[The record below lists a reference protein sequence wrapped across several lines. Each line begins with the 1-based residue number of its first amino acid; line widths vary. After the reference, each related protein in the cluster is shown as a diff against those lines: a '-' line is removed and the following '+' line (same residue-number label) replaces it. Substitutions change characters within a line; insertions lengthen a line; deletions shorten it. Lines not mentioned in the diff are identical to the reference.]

1 MKKLCAVFLLGA
13 FALPANIFAIDLK
26 QSKFTQVVN
35 NVEVISATDKSL
47 HHAAVN
53 DMFNMPDILRTGP
66 GSRAELVAADD
77 TITRVGANTIFS
89 FDPANRTID
98 LQQGSILFHSPHG
111 KGGGTIR
118 TGSATASVLG
128 TTIIVTCTPNGGFK
142 LLDLEGQAEIKFLN
156 GLSQTLEPG
165 QMTFILPS
173 GGTSPV
179 IIFRLDSETKGSSLV
194 SGFVNPLPSQ
204 GLINA
209 EVTQQLL
216 QVLNNNLEGTTYLVG
231 NNATPDTVQV
241 VNDINNSQPNP
252 FASDAQ
258 IIGSDKVPTDP
269 DTVNYPPL
277 DNNQTQLTSFAPPVG
292 VASFSDGLPFM
303 GVDGDPAAG
312 FVGNNVDID
321 TAQIDLT
328 QFTGK
333 SDFEIMA
340 QDDMR
345 IWQSLDFITT
355 APSGPAPTAD
365 ALPPLPGTVGL
376 LAGGEMMIAPGSTLE
391 ADTGIFGLAA
401 GSFGV
406 LDTTTGLPDTGY
418 PNELLDV
425 SIYNDVGDVDILS
438 ESDLSIVGMNS
449 DYTVYA
455 GGSVGIVSEKG
466 SLFLGNNYSD
476 SLLDDGHNVAILA
489 GGSVTLSALGGDF
502 AANDTEVYAEGG
514 GVDIIALNQAQIVN
528 GSYIYAGDG
537 DINLTAGG
545 DIYIDDS
552 TLEASATI
560 SEDGVVSPGGN
571 IYIAGAY
578 VGIYYSDIYSDYST
592 VNIISS
598 GDMYLEYNNIESGYD
613 SYGGNVTIS
622 AGGSLTDY
630 GDGDYYGIY
639 AYGGN
644 LDITAGGTAYFDY
657 DYLYADGSVNIES
670 GGTLT
675 ITDYADIEAYD
686 GNVSL
691 TSDNADVDIYDSSIY
706 SDNGDVNVSAFGHFD
721 FYNDNGFELDYWN
734 VQSGD
739 YAEFESGGGD
749 VDIYD
754 STINSIDS
762 DVDIYADYGSVD
774 VEDTTV
780 SAGGNV
786 DIEAGYDDD
795 GSEALS
801 LYYDDISAGNDVT
814 LDAPG
819 NITIS
824 GDYEYGI
831 SATGG
836 TVNIESYYGN
846 VNIDQTSISA
856 GDNVNIS
863 ADDAYLNIG
872 PDDNVSIY
880 AGANISLWGETGATV
895 EYTSAEAYDELD
907 LDTWNGQLYTYES
920 SLTADTGDVNLKG
933 YYSSVYLDY
942 ATQISAGGNVDIQAG
957 YYDDGGESVSL
968 YYADISAGNDV
979 TIQAPGDISIYSY
992 YNYGISA
999 GGTVDVESYYGSVD
1013 LDYAAIS
1020 AGGDVD
1026 VYADNNYADLENT
1039 SISAGGG
1046 VNIES
1051 YDTLYLGYD
1060 YYNYGEYGDGNNQI
1074 SAYDSVTLT
1083 SDYGDINVD
1092 DYSLATTTGDIGIY
1106 ANYGNVDAE
1115 YSQINAGGNVNIQA
1129 GYDDD
1134 SSETVTLNYDD
1145 ITAGNSITVQ
1155 APGTVNIY
1163 GEYANGISATGGT
1176 VDIESYYGNVNIDQT
1191 SISAGDNVNISAD
1204 DGYLTIGPGDNV
1216 SISAGWDI
1224 SLWGETGATVDYT
1237 SAEAYDELSL
1247 GSWDGEI
1254 YTYQTSLVADTGDV
1268 NITSYYGS
1276 VYLDYGTTINAGYD
1290 VNISA
1295 GNYDYSDYYGESATL
1310 YYDSI
1315 TAGDG
1320 VFVTAPGYIGAYGA
1334 GITTTGSDVDLTSY
1348 YSSVDLENTSI
1359 SAGGGVNIESYDT
1372 LYLGYDYYNY
1382 GEYGD
1387 GNNQISAYDSVTLTS
1402 DYGDINVDDYSLAT
1416 TTGDIGIYA
1425 NYGNVDAEYSQIN
1438 AGGNV
1443 NIQAGYDDD
1452 SSETV
1457 TLNYD
1462 DITAGNNITVQAP
1475 GTVNIYGEYA
1485 NGISATGGT
1494 VDIESYY
1501 GNVNIDSTTVN
1512 AGIDVDMTA
1521 DYGYLN
1527 VGPQDDVAINAG
1539 GDINLNGYY
1548 GVNVEYTTADA
1559 GGNVSVGSSYGNIYV
1574 NQATLFA
1581 ETGNVNLTANDGGVD
1596 VDGASS
1602 IQANDTV
1609 TVNAYGYVD
1618 IYDYSAIYAYN
1629 DDVNITS
1636 DYGSVDLDYGTTVSA
1651 GYDVNISAGNED
1663 AYGYDDLESV
1673 TLYYNTITA
1682 GDGVFVTAPGYIGAY
1697 GTGIT
1702 TTGSDVDLTSYYS
1715 SVDLENTSI
1724 SAGGNVNVESYDTLY
1739 LGYYY
1744 YNYGYYGDGNNQISA
1759 NDSVTLTSDDGDINV
1774 DDYSLGATTGDV
1786 GIYADYGNVDVEDSA
1801 ISAGNNVDIQA
1812 GYNDYYGYD
1821 DMESV
1826 TLNYDDISAGN
1837 NVTVQ
1842 APGDISIYSYYD
1854 YGISAGGTVDVES
1867 YYGTVD
1873 VEYAVINADGDV
1885 DIQTDGGYED
1895 LNVNYTTIGAGGAV
1909 NIISY
1914 GGYTTVNNDTI
1925 TATGDVSIT
1934 ADDYD
1939 WENGTLTMDN
1949 DTITS
1954 TGGNANFYTPGSAVI
1969 SGTDIDAEGG
1979 TATITTYYGDVT
1991 IENSSTVG
1999 ASQDVDVYAYYG
2011 NVDVES
2017 STINAGGN
2025 VDLEAGYYGYIN
2037 NADTLTLNSDTITA
2051 GDSVALNAY
2060 GDVYINDTTSITA
2073 TSGDVDV
2080 NSYYGTI
2087 DMEGS
2092 EIDPGG
2098 DASMESSGTLTLGAD
2113 TSDTIDAG
2121 GAVSLTSDSSDV
2133 DVYGSSIYSGDSAN
2147 GGSTTIT
2154 ANNGNILLEGDY
2166 ITAYGGGL
2174 DNGNITISAG
2184 GNITFN
2190 SDENYNILAD
2200 GNVSITSAGTV
2211 GAGLGSPAE
2220 LASGGDIEF
2229 QHTGIIAGSTELVD
2243 EGSLNSGASLTG
2255 GSVSISAENG
2265 NVYMNDNGIV
2275 AYAGNAEGSG
2285 DVSIYAY
2292 YTVDLEN
2299 TYISADS
2306 DVSIESGDTLTL
2318 GESSGNEIVAGGG
2331 ISLTSDYGDV
2341 DVYNDYYLD
2350 AGGDVDIYANY
2361 GNVDVENVQ
2370 INSGNN
2376 VDIEA
2381 GYDDDGSETVTLNY
2395 DDISA
2400 ANDIAVA
2407 APGDINILGVYQY
2420 GISAGWDVNIESYY
2434 GNVNID
2440 QMTITAGDDV
2450 NISADDGHLT
2460 IGPSDNVSISA
2471 QWDISLWG
2479 ETGAT
2484 VDYTT
2489 AEAYDELDLGAYN
2502 GEVYTYETSL
2512 TADTGD
2518 VNITSDYG
2526 DVYLD
2531 TGTTISAGYDV
2542 NINAGFEDYCPS
2554 ADESVTLNGDTITA
2568 GDGVYVYAPGS
2579 VYSYGSSITANGSDV
2594 DLTSYNSTV
2603 DLEDTS
2609 ISAFGD
2615 VNVESSDTLY
2625 LGYYDGAYDNN
2636 QISAGGSVSLTSD
2649 YSDVNVDDYSVTAG
2663 AEVGIT
2669 SPTQVNINSS
2679 TILGGG
2685 NVSVTSG
2692 QGVSIDGGSISST
2705 TGIVDITAG
2714 NNSYED
2720 DIVSAAHAPESI
2732 GGSAPSFVQ
2741 PGALYGP
2748 VDYIDEESAYIN
2760 DPDTVDL
2767 EANIDATVN
2776 SSELISDGG
2785 DVIVNSGGT
2794 EEINDS
2800 YIEADNGS
2808 VSLTASGDVYLYN
2821 NELYADDGD
2830 VTVESS
2836 EGNVTVDSYNDIY
2849 AYHGSVDIYADYG
2862 NVAVNSSYIY
2872 ADNNVDIEAGYD
2884 DYYGSETLALDNAT
2898 INAGESV
2905 YLDAWGDLTVSDD
2918 STITSVIGDVEID
2931 SYNGNV
2937 GITSSTIYAGYND
2950 NLDVSGTTI
2959 SSGSDADVT
2968 AYGPYVSIHAGGTVD
2983 IESSYIYFGGNVD
2996 IEGAQITAGAGEGN
3010 SGTVNITSDGSLY
3023 VGGYSDTLNG
3033 DTVSGNDITI
3043 SGGSTITSNGGDVNI
3058 NNDANASSY
3067 DYDGILIENSS
3078 VDYGNI
3084 NITGSTITANGGS
3097 VDISTVGSD
3106 LADYVSIS
3114 DSTVSVS
3121 DISIYN
3127 STITA
3132 GNDVTISAGGYLTI
3146 GAEDDVTIT
3155 AGGDIC
3161 LWGTFGATVDYST
3174 ATAGGKLDLGA
3185 DGNISTYEAS
3195 LASGTGYDVNVIS
3208 DYGNVDMENSTING
3222 GYDVNIEAG
3231 NDDDGSETVTL
3242 VDDSITA
3249 ADAVNVNA
3257 PGDVNI
3263 SDLTDISATDSGVN
3277 VESYYGYVNIYDT
3290 TITASGD
3297 VDITSDNESVTLNS
3311 GDAEL
3316 GDDVQSINGSVNVY
3330 ANYGDVDI
3338 ENSTL
3343 DAGSDVNIG
3352 AGFDDSYSCAS
3363 ETVTLDYD
3371 TITAGDAVYV
3381 NAPGDVNI
3389 NDSTS
3394 ITATGSEVDI
3404 ESYNGNVNIDSTTIN
3419 AGGQVDISSDTGY
3432 LTIGP
3437 GDDVSITAGGDINL
3451 QGVEGGDVE
3460 CTTATS
3466 GGAIELT
3473 VWNGE
3478 AYLDYDNFS
3487 TTSSGAIDITARESV
3502 DVYNSTIDAGGNL
3515 NITGDSGGGYG
3526 NGSVHTPH
3534 SLLVSGASSELS
3546 TETPAYVAPLET
3558 FISDPVDVEDQYIED
3573 PGSVILAAFTGDAYV
3588 YESTLESDGGDVDV
3602 FSTTGNTT
3610 IDNSS
3615 IYADN
3620 GAVNISAALALN
3632 LYSDGVY
3639 AENGSLGISSA
3650 GDTSI
3655 QFTGLYS
3662 YYDAINI
3669 QVGGDLTMENENY
3682 LSADDTVDITVT
3694 GNAAIENNY
3703 GIYSTYGD
3711 VDITAGGA
3719 LTMYYTTAEA
3729 DDGNVN
3735 LTGTGSADIEY
3746 DDLYADSGNVNV
3758 STGSGGLTMDYND
3771 VEAYDSVVLNSG
3783 GDIYLFDN
3791 YDLIADYGDVDIYA
3805 SDALTMIYNY
3815 DVEADNGSLD
3825 LDAAGAVYLYDNDL
3839 YADSGDVGIYSDDS
3853 TVDIED
3859 TYISASG
3866 NVTIES
3872 YDTLYLGWNSSGEE
3886 IDAGG
3891 AVSLTS
3897 AYGDVD
3903 VADYDIYSYAGS
3915 VDITSVNGSVDFES
3929 SEIYADNDS
3938 SIDIENSGLTADQDV
3953 NINTSGGSVSFSAYG
3968 CDGIYGS
3975 TIDLGGN
3982 ITIASGSS
3990 ITAAGGVNITTTGSF
4005 SVSGFYDTVSSSTI
4019 SGSDI
4024 SISGS
4029 TIAANG
4035 GDVDITDNGY
4045 FSLGAFY
4052 GAEIDSSTVSL
4063 NEIDINN
4070 STIAANDGDV
4080 VIANNGS
4087 YLPGWVSINS
4097 STVGVND
4104 INIGNST
4111 ITASGDVDITSGGTL
4126 TLEGVA
4132 PTTLVLSTGDTIEA
4146 GGSVNLT
4153 SDDADVDAYSAS
4165 ITADNNDVNIYA
4177 DYGNVDVE
4185 NSQISAGGNVDIQ
4198 AGYEDDGSE
4207 TVTLD
4212 YDDVTAASDV
4222 TIQAPGNINI
4232 YGDYDLGITATAGTV
4247 DIDSYYGNVNVDDT
4261 TITAGA
4267 DVDMSADDGTLNVG
4281 PQDDVSIS
4289 AGGDINLDGY
4299 SGVNLD
4305 YTTAGATGNVY
4316 STSQGEIY
4324 TYYTSLTA
4332 DNGVVNLTAYYG
4344 DVDLEH
4350 SQISAGSSVD
4360 IQAGYD
4366 DTVDSYGETVTLNY
4380 DDISATGGIT
4390 IQAPGNV
4397 NISDVYDTGISA
4409 GGTVNIESYYGS
4421 VDLESAAVSAAGN
4434 VSVTSDSANV
4444 TVNNST
4450 VASTGG
4456 SVSIGNAVNAT
4467 TGYTTIEGSSTV
4479 QAVTYLSVNSP
4490 DGILLNGTSG
4500 SFSGSTLNLNS
4511 GNGAQSD
4518 TIQVLNA
4525 NLSAFTAINI
4535 AGNTLDIEYSNL
4547 GSGVVN
4553 LGSLSGIAN
4562 VDNGVIAYE
4571 ANLIR
4576 DQWNGSYI
4584 TQGQIGSGIGTTPGV
4599 YSHSTA
4605 P

>member
-1026 VYADNNYADLENT
+1026 VYADNNYA
-1039 SISAGGG
+1039 
-1046 VNIES
+1046 
-1051 YDTLYLGYD
+1051 
-1060 YYNYGEYGDGNNQI
+1060 
-1074 SAYDSVTLT
+1074 
-1083 SDYGDINVD
+1083 
-1092 DYSLATTTGDIGIY
+1092 
-1106 ANYGNVDAE
+1106 
-1115 YSQINAGGNVNIQA
+1115 
-1129 GYDDD
+1129 
-1134 SSETVTLNYDD
+1134 
-1145 ITAGNSITVQ
+1145 
-1155 APGTVNIY
+1155 
-1163 GEYANGISATGGT
+1163 
-1176 VDIESYYGNVNIDQT
+1176 
-1191 SISAGDNVNISAD
+1191 
-1204 DGYLTIGPGDNV
+1204 
-1216 SISAGWDI
+1216 
-1224 SLWGETGATVDYT
+1224 
-1237 SAEAYDELSL
+1237 
-1247 GSWDGEI
+1247 
-1254 YTYQTSLVADTGDV
+1254 
-1268 NITSYYGS
+1268 
-1276 VYLDYGTTINAGYD
+1276 
-1290 VNISA
+1290 
-1295 GNYDYSDYYGESATL
+1295 
-1310 YYDSI
+1310 
-1315 TAGDG
+1315 
-1320 VFVTAPGYIGAYGA
+1320 
-1334 GITTTGSDVDLTSY
+1334 
-1348 YSSVDLENTSI
+1348 DLENTSI

-4535 AGNTLDIEYSNL
+4535 SGNTLDIEYSNL